1 VSRSSAAESARFL
14 AVQRGDQDAG
24 EEEAIDSVAA
34 FMSQTTLN
42 NFFTKSSEDFGEN
55 SMVDLRLETG
65 KVQAHDSLSLL
76 GIAFRVSNL

>member
-34 FMSQTTLN
+34 FASQTTLN